1 VHFEIRPFEASDYEA
16 VAEIANAIY
25 PNLRLTANEWRN
37 EDRTFEGNHFIRRR
51 YVAVNSKT
59 GKVVGFGGISH
70 MPLSFHPQKFQ
81 MQILV
86 HPDSQRQGIGSA
98 LFERLM
104 TDLKTLNAISVQA
117 NVREEYKEAIAF
129 LRKRGFREVQRFWE
143 LWLDV
148 TEVDLT
154 KFLPIV
160 EQVRAQGVTI
170 ATLADERRL
179 APDCLRK
186 LYELQ
191 RAIGKEV
198 PISGHF
204 TFAPFDEF
212 VWWMNRPTL
221 LPDAFFIAKK
231 GNEYIGISNLALM
244 QAGEPNCLYQEQT
257 GILPKYRRRKIATAL
272 KIVAIEYAQRNGFRF
287 IVTHNTSESKNMLA
301 LNEKLGFKRRFGI
314 VKMER
319 KV

>member
-1 VHFEIRPFEASDYEA
+1 MHFEIRPFEANDYKEIT
-16 VAEIANAIY
+16 EIANAIY
-25 PNLRLTANEWRN
+25 PNLQLTADKWRN

-51 YVAVNSKT
+51 YVAVNLKT
-59 GKVVGFGGISH
+59 GKIVDFGSASH
-70 MPLSFHPQKFQ
+70 MPLSFHPQKFR

-86 HPDSQRQGIGSA
+86 HPDFQRQGIGSA

-117 NVREEYKEAIAF
+117 NVREEHKEAIAF
-129 LRKRGFREVQRFWE
+129 LHKRGFREVQRFWE

-160 EQVRAQGVTI
+160 ERAKAQGITI
-170 ATLADERRL
+170 VTLADEQQL

-191 RAIGKEV
+191 QAIGKEV
-198 PISGHF
+198 LISGHF

-212 VWWMNRPTL
+212 VWWMNRPIL

-244 QAGEPNCLYQEQT
+244 EAGEPNCLYQEQT
-257 GILPKYRRRKIATAL
+257 GVLPKYRRRKIATAL
-272 KIVAIEYAQRNGFRF
+272 KIAAVEYAQRNGFRF
-287 IVTHNTSESKNMLA
+287 IVTHNTSDSKSMLA
-301 LNEKLGFKRRFGI
+301 LNEKLGFKRRFGV